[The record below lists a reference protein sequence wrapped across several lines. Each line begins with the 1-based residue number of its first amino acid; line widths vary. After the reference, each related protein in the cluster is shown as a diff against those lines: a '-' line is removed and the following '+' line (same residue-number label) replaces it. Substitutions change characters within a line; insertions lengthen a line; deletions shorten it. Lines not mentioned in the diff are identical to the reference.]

1 MKTILSIFTFVV
13 TLSFA
18 GQIAHAQIAASE
30 NPMDSGIASGALFSK
45 VRVAKVGANTVHVIA
60 TDLVEPACNP
70 VQIIVW
76 VSDANLE
83 GDAGGVTYNLG
94 KQVSKVTRVKAIKN
108 ETLITYQVNDPSD
121 CSTSTTETMAIQYP
135 GAGAPLVSRMVK

>member
-1 MKTILSIFTFVV
+1 MKTILSIFTFVM

-30 NPMDSGIASGALFSK
+30 NPMDSGIAAGALFSK
-45 VRVAKVGANTVHVIA
+45 VKVAKLGENTFHVIA
-60 TDLVEPACNP
+60 TDLIEPACNS

-94 KQVSKVTRVKAIKN
+94 KQVSKVTRVRAVKN
-108 ETLITYQVNDPSD
+108 EVLVTYQVKNIDD